1 MADISGFETDL
12 AATAARVDTAL
23 AACLVTVPG
32 RLGEAMRH
40 AALGG
45 GKRLR
50 PFIVLKSAGL
60 FGVGEADAM
69 PAACALEFLHCYS
82 LVHDDLPAMD
92 DDDLRRGR
100 PTVHRAYDEAT
111 AILAGDGLL
120 TLAFE
125 TLADPRTHAD
135 GAVRADL
142 ALELARAGGTAG
154 MIGGQMRDLAA
165 EGRFGEGRPLAL
177 SVEEIST
184 LQAMKTGA
192 LFRFAALAGP
202 ILGGAGP
209 DDRQRLAAYG
219 SALGRAFQ
227 IADDLLDEEASPEE
241 IGKATAKDRAKGKA
255 TLPALIGREAA
266 RERLADAVAEAR
278 AALSPYGARAAPL
291 IAAAVFAAARRK

>member
-12 AATAARVDTAL
+12 AATAARVDAALEARLTAL
-23 AACLVTVPG
+23 PG

-40 AALGG
+40 AVLGG

-50 PFIVLKSAGL
+50 PYIVVNSAAL

-69 PAACALEFLHCYS
+69 PAACALEVLHCYS

-125 TLADPRTHAD
+125 TLANPRTHPDAV
-135 GAVRADL
+135 VRADL

-154 MIGGQMRDLAA
+154 MIGGQMQDLAA
-165 EGRFGEGRPLAL
+165 EGRFGDGRPLAL
-177 SVEEIST
+177 SGDDIST

-192 LFRFAALAGP
+192 LFRFAALAGA
-202 ILGGAGP
+202 ILGHAGP
-209 DDRQRLAAYG
+209 DDRERLATYG
-219 SALGRAFQ
+219 AALGRAFQ
-227 IADDLLDEEASPEE
+227 IADDLLDEEASPEQ
-241 IGKATAKDRAKGKA
+241 IGKATAKDRARGKA
-255 TLPALIGREAA
+255 TLPALVGSEAA
-266 RERLADAVAEAR
+266 RERLAAAVMDARSALAGYGDA
-278 AALSPYGARAAPL
+278 AALL
-291 IAAAVFAAARRK
+291 VAAAEFAAARRK